1 MGKNSTQTYQ
11 VNNLRKF
18 ARIQADSL
26 HRNKLQSIQDTQ
38 FHKYFDIWI
47 PNLRHFNLNVKWKNC
62 NLTHGQVSDAIDF
75 RKLAHTAEENDAKA
89 IFLIVPRKLN
99 SHFIKLRTITIKQM
113 KVSRAMRIYFICSGF
128 DVFLDWKDRH
138 STKPINYN
146 LYYYVNYIM

>member
-1 MGKNSTQTYQ
+1 MRKNSTQTYQ

-26 HRNKLQSIQDTQ
+26 HRNKLQNIQDIQ

-47 PNLRHFNLNVKWKNC
+47 PSLRHFNLNVKRKNC

-128 DVFLDWKDRH
+128 DRQTLTYFWIEKT
-138 STKPINYN
+138 SWSPT
-146 LYYYVNYIM
+146 